1 MTVYVA
7 INEIIFQF
15 YLFKRHLLLLHGS
28 PLNSSPI
35 LVALTDQF
43 EEKKC
48 KNSRV
53 ILPIRKTKTKTIT
66 ISQYIFIQ
74 FEKKTDYFQFFHYI
88 QISSVKKLKN

>member
-1 MTVYVA
+1 M
-7 INEIIFQF
+7 
-15 YLFKRHLLLLHGS
+15 
-28 PLNSSPI
+28 
-35 LVALTDQF
+35 VALTDQF

-88 QISSVKKLKN
+88 QISSVKKLKNWRNRNLMVLFCERTILYLSVIFIVE